1 MLYLLITALVTLLLS
16 LLLFAIGIWRVK
28 ARWGMD
34 GINWVLSLL
43 YIAYILLVI
52 GLVAVGIQMGKNK
65 MIKGLTDAKNMVKNT
80 MNPVNPKANKAVEM
94 TNLVKTVSKGG

>member
-1 MLYLLITALVTLLLS
+1 MYLIITALVALLLS

-43 YIAYILLVI
+43 YIAYILLVV
-52 GLVAVGIQMGKNK
+52 GLVAVGIQLGKNK
-65 MIKGLTDAKNMVKNT
+65 MVKGLTGAKDMAKSA
-80 MNPVNPKANKAVEM
+80 MNKASAQASKAVEM
-94 TNLVKTVSKGG
+94 TKISKTVAKGG